1 MPQQLRDPYRGTA
14 LSHTHTHLTILS
26 CAHTRLRLALE
37 SCKSKRKY
45 AQIKPFVIYGNYKTR
60 QVLAQVAANSTL
72 WHPLAPSPTLSP
84 LLLRN
89 PWLKNGDDDNDDDKT
104 KYKTANSASF
114 ASKVKSKMQLP
125 PSPQHYTSTPCAP
138 KRQLVAQS
146 MQENVMNAICLARD
160 CRCSSCEGRGV
171 GWEREVGWERG

>member
-1 MPQQLRDPYRGTA
+1 MPCATLWRCVFLITHIAARLKEQRKNASTAQGPLPRYRT
-14 LSHTHTHLTILS
+14 LTHTHLTMLS
-26 CAHTRLRLALE
+26 WAHTRLRLALE

-89 PWLKNGDDDNDDDKT
+89 PWLKNGDDDKT

-125 PSPQHYTSTPCAP
+125 PSLPSTTLAP
-138 KRQLVAQS
+138 PVRLKGNWWHSQCKKMS
-146 MQENVMNAICLARD
+146 
-160 CRCSSCEGRGV
+160 
-171 GWEREVGWERG
+171 